1 MKKIAPILS
10 IWSIYIYNIY
20 IYTSIYLSI
29 YIMQDDDF
37 NLAIK
42 MMFNY
47 DAASNALTILRAM
60 QRCVLYTVYCA
71 CSISASLVSIT
82 LAIFQKLRT
91 KIPLNNYVFICS
103 LSSSGRLCRRTVFS
117 CIVHCL
123 SWFDFLLLFSS
134 GR

>member
-20 IYTSIYLSI
+20 IYISIYISI

-60 QRCVLYTVYCA
+60 QRCVRYTVCGG
-71 CSISASLVSIT
+71 VQ
-82 LAIFQKLRT
+82 FLRV
-91 KIPLNNYVFICS
+91 L
-103 LSSSGRLCRRTVFS
+103 
-117 CIVHCL
+117 
-123 SWFDFLLLFSS
+123 
-134 GR
+134 